1 MQRRTG
7 SWLLVL
13 MLAFSLTACS
23 GSDEKKPE
31 QTKESSVETPLP
43 ELDDVRKETYED
55 YSFAGY
61 KGTMEICY
69 REEALFYQKWNLSL
83 DKKKKAKKA
92 YEAVCAQFTS
102 ENGAGEEANAGDGSL
117 LSTSWKTGTED
128 ITAQMTAG
136 DAGYSVSFQI
146 TETQ

>member
-1 MQRRTG
+1 
-7 SWLLVL
+7 
-13 MLAFSLTACS
+13 MLALSLTACS

-31 QTKESSVETPLP
+31 QTKESSAETPIP

-69 REEALFYQKWNLSL
+69 REDALFYQKWNLSIAE
-83 DKKKKAKKA
+83 KKKAKKA
-92 YEAVCAQFTS
+92 YKSVCKQFTS
-102 ENGAGEEANAGDGSL
+102 ENGEGQKSNAEDL
-117 LSTSWKTGTED
+117 LATSWKTDTED
-128 ITAQMTAG
+128 ITAQMTKS
-136 DAGYSVSFQI
+136 DTGYVVSFQI